1 MRYFGLYFAF
11 FAFLFSF
18 LFGGGVHSAA
28 VSASGLL
35 FSYFVFTSAISVSV
49 AFVLFLALKRGF
61 SFAAL
66 SPMFSG
72 LLGGAAGLFFLNL
85 LANRAVLLVG
95 SYVLAQSAK
104 SGEIY
109 STLIAIAFLA
119 AGYTIFRPFNFDF
132 KGTFAPKGA
141 HFETHSHTYT
151 DNGDTTIDVEVIEDY
166 EKLEHR
172 S

>member
-18 LFGGGVHSAA
+18 LFGGDVHRAA

-35 FSYFVFTSAISVSV
+35 FSYFVFTSAISVAI

-85 LANRAVLLVG
+85 LANRAVLLTG
-95 SYVLAQSAK
+95 SYILAESAK
-104 SGEIY
+104 SGEVY
-109 STLIAIAFLA
+109 SALLAAAFLV

-141 HFETHSHTYT
+141 HFEAHSNTYT
-151 DNGDTTIDVEVIEDY
+151 KNSDTTIDVEVVEDY
-166 EKLEHR
+166 DRLEQK
-172 S
+172 